1 MKYWLPI
8 LNHGLHLIMK
18 LKIYKRKSMT
28 NSDLQQLSSDFFQNS
43 LDSSPTSAIM
53 RGHKQ
58 YFDQIEELNEETFEK
73 ETKAVNDFISR
84 LESIDSE
91 SLSSREKV
99 THGMLEFALSSNK
112 DSLMD
117 RSWEFGAG
125 VSGFTGFLIDYN
137 QQMFVPD
144 SESADMLLK
153 RLELYKRLFTQI
165 ADVQM
170 IGLKNNRVATE
181 RNLLRTID
189 QLENY
194 LGSSLDE
201 DPLLLVNF
209 SPEISDSFIYDWKEN
224 AKKIIDSNI
233 RPTVLAYLE
242 QLKSDHIPKGRP
254 DEHSGIMWIDG
265 GEETYLRALR
275 KYTGHKNITVKEVHE
290 VGLSEIE
297 RLKKEFFEIG
307 ENVFP
312 GVSTPEEVLQKMQ
325 TEPSMRYESKEQMLQ
340 LAVETIERAYKPLD
354 QWFTVFPKSSC
365 KVLPVPAE
373 SEQHAPPAY
382 YYPPLPDGSRDGT
395 YFLNTY
401 KAETK
406 SIFEAESVAF
416 HEAIP
421 GHHLDRTI
429 AVELQDVP
437 EFQKYVASTAFVEG
451 WGLYSEQLANEMG
464 LYSNNVQQL
473 GRLGN
478 DAWRACRLV
487 LDTGMHG
494 MGWSRNEAIEFF
506 RENSPIEEINAEIE
520 TDRYIAWPGQACSY
534 KIGQLKIEELRRKAE
549 NELGDKFDI
558 RYFHDEV
565 LCDGGITLPILE
577 NKIKDFIQR
586 HSV

>member
-1 MKYWLPI
+1 
-8 LNHGLHLIMK
+8 
-18 LKIYKRKSMT
+18 MT

-84 LESIDSE
+84 LESIDTE
-91 SLSSREKV
+91 SLSNREKV

-112 DSLMD
+112 DSLLD

-153 RLELYKRLFTQI
+153 RLELYKRLYTQI
-165 ADVQM
+165 AEVQK

-194 LGSSLDE
+194 LGSSLEE

-209 SPEISDSFIYDWKEN
+209 SPEISESFISDWKEK
-224 AKKIIDSNI
+224 AKKIIDLNI

-340 LAVETIERAYKPLD
+340 LAVDTIERAYKPLD
-354 QWFTVFPKSSC
+354 QWFTVFPKSPC

-437 EFQKYVASTAFVEG
+437 DFQKYVASTAFVEG

-464 LYSNNVQQL
+464 LYSNDVQQL

-494 MGWSRNEAIEFF
+494 MGWSRDKAIEFF
-506 RENSPIEEINAEIE
+506 RANSPIEEINSEIE

-534 KIGQLKIEELRRKAE
+534 KMGQLKIEELRRKAE
-549 NELGDKFDI
+549 IELGDKFDI

-577 NKIKDFIQR
+577 NKIDTFIAQ
-586 HSV
+586 HKS

>member
-1 MKYWLPI
+1 
-8 LNHGLHLIMK
+8 
-18 LKIYKRKSMT
+18 MT
-28 NSDLQQLSSDFFQNS
+28 NSDLQKLSSDFFQNS

-53 RGHKQ
+53 RGHKK

-91 SLSSREKV
+91 SLSNREKV

-170 IGLKNNRVATE
+170 NGLKNNRVATE

-194 LGSSLDE
+194 LGASLEE

-209 SPEISDSFIYDWKEN
+209 SPEISESFISDWREK
-224 AKKIIDSNI
+224 AKKIIDLNI

-242 QLKSDHIPKGRP
+242 QLKSDHIPKGRS

-340 LAVETIERAYKPLD
+340 LAVDTIERAYKPLD
-354 QWFTVFPKSSC
+354 QWFTVFPKSPC

-464 LYSNNVQQL
+464 LYSNDVQQL

-494 MGWSRNEAIEFF
+494 MGWSRDKAIEFF
-506 RENSPIEEINAEIE
+506 RANSPIEEINAEIE

-534 KIGQLKIEELRRKAE
+534 KMGQLKIEELRRKAE
-549 NELGDKFDI
+549 NELGNSFDI
-558 RYFHDEV
+558 RLFHDEV

-577 NKIKDFIQR
+577 NKIEAFIAKHQN
-586 HSV
+586 

>member
-1 MKYWLPI
+1 
-8 LNHGLHLIMK
+8 
-18 LKIYKRKSMT
+18 MT

-73 ETKAVNDFISR
+73 ETKAVNDFTLR
-84 LESIDSE
+84 LESINAE
-91 SLSSREKV
+91 SLSNREKV
-99 THGMLEFALSSNK
+99 TYGMLEFALSSNK
-112 DSLMD
+112 DSLLD

-153 RLELYKRLFTQI
+153 RLELYKRLYTQI
-165 ADVQM
+165 AEVQK

-194 LGSSLDE
+194 LGSSLEE
-201 DPLLLVNF
+201 DPLLLINF
-209 SPEISDSFIYDWKEN
+209 SPEISEPFISDWKEK

-242 QLKSDHIPKGRP
+242 QLKSDHIPKGRS

-275 KYTGHKNITVKEVHE
+275 KYTGHKNITVEEVHE

-340 LAVETIERAYKPLD
+340 LAVDTIERAYKPLD
-354 QWFTVFPKSSC
+354 QWFTVFPKSPC

-437 EFQKYVASTAFVEG
+437 DFQKYVASTAFVEG

-464 LYSNNVQQL
+464 LYSNDVQQL

-494 MGWSRNEAIEFF
+494 MGWSRDKAIEFF
-506 RENSPIEEINAEIE
+506 KANSPIEAVNAEIE

-534 KIGQLKIEELRRKAE
+534 KMGQLKIEELRRKAE
-549 NELGDKFDI
+549 NELGNNFDI
-558 RYFHDEV
+558 RLFHDEV

-577 NKIKDFIQR
+577 NKIDSFIDR
-586 HSV
+586 YKS

>member
-1 MKYWLPI
+1 
-8 LNHGLHLIMK
+8 
-18 LKIYKRKSMT
+18 MT
-28 NSDLQQLSSDFFQNS
+28 TDLLVQLSNDFFQNS

-53 RGHKQ
+53 RGHKT
-58 YFDQIEELNEETFEK
+58 YFDKLEELTDETFNEETKVVDE
-73 ETKAVNDFISR
+73 FISR
-84 LESIDSE
+84 LGKIDQVT
-91 SLSSREKV
+91 LSDREKV
-99 THGMLEFALSSNK
+99 TYGMLDFALSSNK
-112 DSLMD
+112 DSLLD

-144 SESADMLLK
+144 IESADMLLK

-165 ADVQM
+165 AAVQKV
-170 IGLKNNRVATE
+170 GLDNNRVATE

-189 QLENY
+189 QLKNY
-194 LGSSLDE
+194 LSSAIDQ

-209 SPEISDSFIYDWKEN
+209 SPEISESQISEWKEK
-224 AKKIIDSNI
+224 AKRIIESNI
-233 RPTVLAYLE
+233 RPTVLTYME
-242 QLKSDHIPKGRP
+242 QLKLEHLPNGRP
-254 DEHSGIMWIDG
+254 DEKSGIMWIEG

-275 KYTGHKNITVKEVHE
+275 KYTGYKDITVEEVHQ
-290 VGLSEIE
+290 VGLSEID

-307 ENVFP
+307 EGVFP
-312 GVSTPEEVLQKMQ
+312 GVITPEEVLHKMQ
-325 TEPSMRYESKEQMLQ
+325 TDPSMRYESKEQMLQ
-340 LAVETIERAYKPLD
+340 LAVDTIERAYKPLGE
-354 QWFTVFPKSSC
+354 WFTVFPKSPC
-365 KVLPVPAE
+365 KVLPVPAA

-437 EFQKYVASTAFVEG
+437 DFQKYVASTAFVEG

-464 LYSNNVQQL
+464 LYSNDVQQL

-494 MGWSRNEAIEFF
+494 MGWSRDKAIEFF
-506 RENSPIEEINAEIE
+506 KANSPIEEINSEIE
-520 TDRYIAWPGQACSY
+520 TDR
-534 KIGQLKIEELRRKAE
+534 
-549 NELGDKFDI
+549 
-558 RYFHDEV
+558 
-565 LCDGGITLPILE
+565 
-577 NKIKDFIQR
+577 
-586 HSV
+586 

>member
-1 MKYWLPI
+1 
-8 LNHGLHLIMK
+8 
-18 LKIYKRKSMT
+18 MT

-73 ETKAVNDFISR
+73 ETKAVNDFTLR
-84 LESIDSE
+84 LESINAE
-91 SLSSREKV
+91 SLSNREKV
-99 THGMLEFALSSNK
+99 TYGMLEFALSSNK
-112 DSLMD
+112 DSLLD

-153 RLELYKRLFTQI
+153 RLELYKRLYTQI
-165 ADVQM
+165 AEVQK

-194 LGSSLDE
+194 LGSSLEE
-201 DPLLLVNF
+201 DPLLLINF
-209 SPEISDSFIYDWKEN
+209 SPEISEPFISDWKEK

-242 QLKSDHIPKGRP
+242 QLKSDHIPKGRS

-275 KYTGHKNITVKEVHE
+275 KYTGHKNITVEEVHE

-340 LAVETIERAYKPLD
+340 LAVDTIERAYKPLD
-354 QWFTVFPKSSC
+354 QWFTVFPKSPC

-437 EFQKYVASTAFVEG
+437 DFQKYVASTAFVEG

-464 LYSNNVQQL
+464 LYSNDVQQL

-494 MGWSRNEAIEFF
+494 MGWSRDKAIEFF
-506 RENSPIEEINAEIE
+506 KANSPIEAVNAEIE

-534 KIGQLKIEELRRKAE
+534 KMGQLKIEELRRKAE

-577 NKIKDFIQR
+577 NKIENFINKYKN
-586 HSV
+586 

>member
-1 MKYWLPI
+1 
-8 LNHGLHLIMK
+8 
-18 LKIYKRKSMT
+18 MT
-28 NSDLQQLSSDFFQNS
+28 TDLLVQLSNDFFQNS

-53 RGHKQ
+53 RGHKT
-58 YFDQIEELNEETFEK
+58 YFDKLEELTDETFIEE
-73 ETKAVNDFISR
+73 TKVVDGFISR
-84 LESIDSE
+84 LGKIDQVT
-91 SLSSREKV
+91 LSDREKV
-99 THGMLEFALSSNK
+99 TYGMLDFALSSNK
-112 DSLMD
+112 DSLLD

-144 SESADMLLK
+144 IESADMLLK

-165 ADVQM
+165 AAVQKV
-170 IGLKNNRVATE
+170 GLDNNRVATE

-194 LGSSLDE
+194 LSSAIDQ

-209 SPEISDSFIYDWKEN
+209 SPEISDSQISEWKEK
-224 AKKIIDSNI
+224 AKKIIESNI
-233 RPTVLAYLE
+233 RPTVLTYME
-242 QLKSDHIPKGRP
+242 QLKLEHLPNGRP
-254 DEHSGIMWIDG
+254 DEKSGIMWIEG

-275 KYTGHKNITVKEVHE
+275 KYTGYKNITVEEVHQ
-290 VGLSEIE
+290 VGLSEID

-307 ENVFP
+307 EGVFP
-312 GVSTPEEVLQKMQ
+312 GVITPEEVLHKMQ
-325 TEPSMRYESKEQMLQ
+325 TDPSMRYESKEQMLQ
-340 LAVETIERAYKPLD
+340 LAVDTIERAYKPLGE
-354 QWFTVFPKSSC
+354 WFTVFPKSPC
-365 KVLPVPAE
+365 KVLPVPAA

-401 KAETK
+401 KAETN

-437 EFQKYVASTAFVEG
+437 DFQKYVASTAFVEG

-464 LYSNNVQQL
+464 LYSNDVQQL

-494 MGWSRNEAIEFF
+494 MGWSRDKAIEFF
-506 RENSPIEEINAEIE
+506 KANSPIEEINSEIE

-534 KIGQLKIEELRRKAE
+534 KMGQLKIEELRRKAE

-577 NKIKDFIQR
+577 NKIDTFIAK
-586 HSV
+586 HKS

>member
-1 MKYWLPI
+1 
-8 LNHGLHLIMK
+8 
-18 LKIYKRKSMT
+18 MT
-28 NSDLQQLSSDFFQNS
+28 TDLLVQLSNDFFQNS

-53 RGHKQ
+53 RGHKT
-58 YFDQIEELNEETFEK
+58 YFDKLEELTDETFNEETKVVDE
-73 ETKAVNDFISR
+73 FISR
-84 LESIDSE
+84 LGKIDYDT
-91 SLSSREKV
+91 LSDREKV
-99 THGMLEFALSSNK
+99 TYGMLEFALSSNK
-112 DSLMD
+112 DSLLD

-144 SESADMLLK
+144 IESADMLLK

-165 ADVQM
+165 AAVQKV
-170 IGLKNNRVATE
+170 GLDNNRVATE

-194 LGSSLDE
+194 LSSAIDD

-209 SPEISDSFIYDWKEN
+209 SPEISESQVSEWKEK
-224 AKKIIDSNI
+224 AKKIIETNV
-233 RPTVLAYLE
+233 RPTVLTYME
-242 QLKSDHIPKGRP
+242 QLKLEHLPNGRSDEK
-254 DEHSGIMWIDG
+254 SGIMWIDG
-265 GEETYLRALR
+265 GEEAYLRALR
-275 KYTGHKNITVKEVHE
+275 RYTGHKDITVKDVHQ
-290 VGLSEIE
+290 VGLSEID
-297 RLKKEFFEIG
+297 RLKKEFFTIG
-307 ENVFP
+307 EGVFP
-312 GVSTPEEVLQKMQ
+312 GVTSPEEVLHKMQ
-325 TEPSMRYESKEQMLQ
+325 TDPSMRYESKEQMLQ
-340 LAVETIERAYKPLD
+340 LAVDTIERAYKPLGE
-354 QWFTVFPKSSC
+354 WFTVFPKSPC
-365 KVLPVPAE
+365 KVLPVPAA

-437 EFQKYVASTAFVEG
+437 DFQKYVASTAFVEG

-464 LYSNNVQQL
+464 LYSNDVQQL

-494 MGWSRNEAIEFF
+494 MGWSREKAIEFF
-506 RENSPIEEINAEIE
+506 KANSPIEEINAEIE

-534 KIGQLKIEELRRKAE
+534 KMGQLKIEELRRKAE
-549 NELGDKFDI
+549 KELGDKFDI

-577 NKIKDFIQR
+577 NKIDTFIAK
-586 HSV
+586 HKS

>member
-1 MKYWLPI
+1 
-8 LNHGLHLIMK
+8 
-18 LKIYKRKSMT
+18 MT
-28 NSDLQQLSSDFFQNS
+28 NSDLQQLSNDFFQNS

-58 YFDQIEELNEETFEK
+58 YFDQIEELNYETFEK
-73 ETKAVNDFISR
+73 EKKIVKEFITR
-84 LESIDSE
+84 LAKINYQNLSE
-91 SLSSREKV
+91 RERV
-99 THGMLEFALSSNK
+99 THGMLEFALSSNL
-112 DSLMD
+112 DSLLD
-117 RSWEFGAG
+117 KSWEFGAG

-137 QQMFVPD
+137 QQMFIPD

-153 RLELYKRLFTQI
+153 RLELYKRLYKQI

-170 IGLKNNRVATE
+170 NGLKNNRVATE

-194 LGSSLDE
+194 LDASLEE

-209 SPEISDSFIYDWKEN
+209 SPEISESFISDWREK
-224 AKKIIDSNI
+224 AKKIIDLNI

-242 QLKSDHIPKGRP
+242 QLKSDHIPKGRS

-325 TEPSMRYESKEQMLQ
+325 TEPSMKYESKEQMLQ
-340 LAVETIERAYKPLD
+340 LAVDTIERAYKPLD
-354 QWFTVFPKSSC
+354 QWFTVFPKSPC

-464 LYSNNVQQL
+464 LYSNDVQQL

-494 MGWSRNEAIEFF
+494 MGWSRDKAIEFF
-506 RENSPIEEINAEIE
+506 RANSPIEEINAEIE

-534 KIGQLKIEELRRKAE
+534 KMGQLKIEELRRKAE
-549 NELGDKFDI
+549 NELGNNFDI
-558 RYFHDEV
+558 RHFHDEV

-577 NKIKDFIQR
+577 NKIEAFIAKHQN
-586 HSV
+586 

>member
-1 MKYWLPI
+1 MTTDL
-8 LNHGLHLIMK
+8 LI
-18 LKIYKRKSMT
+18 
-28 NSDLQQLSSDFFQNS
+28 QLSNDFFQNS

-53 RGHKQ
+53 RGHKT
-58 YFDQIEELNEETFEK
+58 YFDKLEELTDETFHEENK
-73 ETKAVNDFISR
+73 VVDEFISR
-84 LESIDSE
+84 LGKIDQVT
-91 SLSSREKV
+91 LSDREKV
-99 THGMLEFALSSNK
+99 TYGMLDFALSSNK
-112 DSLMD
+112 DSLLD

-144 SESADMLLK
+144 IESADMLHK

-165 ADVQM
+165 AAVQKV
-170 IGLKNNRVATE
+170 GLDNNRVATE

-194 LGSSLDE
+194 LSSAIDQ

-209 SPEISDSFIYDWKEN
+209 SPEISDSQISEWKEK
-224 AKKIIDSNI
+224 AKKIIESNI
-233 RPTVLAYLE
+233 RPTVLTYME
-242 QLKSDHIPKGRP
+242 QLKLEHLPSGRP
-254 DEHSGIMWIDG
+254 DEKSGIMWIEG

-275 KYTGHKNITVKEVHE
+275 KYTGYKNITVEEVHQ
-290 VGLSEIE
+290 VGLSEID

-307 ENVFP
+307 EGVFP
-312 GVSTPEEVLQKMQ
+312 GVITPEEVLHKMQ
-325 TEPSMRYESKEQMLQ
+325 TDPSMRYESKEQMLQ
-340 LAVETIERAYKPLD
+340 LAVDTIERAYKPLGE
-354 QWFTVFPKSSC
+354 WFTVFPKSPC
-365 KVLPVPAE
+365 KVLPVPAA

-437 EFQKYVASTAFVEG
+437 DFQKYVASTAFVEG

-464 LYSNNVQQL
+464 LYSNDVQQL

-494 MGWSRNEAIEFF
+494 MGWSRDKAIEFF
-506 RENSPIEEINAEIE
+506 KANSPIEEINSEIE

-534 KIGQLKIEELRRKAE
+534 KMGQLKIEELRRKAE
-549 NELGDKFDI
+549 KELGDKFDI

-577 NKIKDFIQR
+577 NKIDAFIAK
-586 HSV
+586 HKS

>member
-1 MKYWLPI
+1 
-8 LNHGLHLIMK
+8 
-18 LKIYKRKSMT
+18 MT
-28 NSDLQQLSSDFFQNS
+28 TDLLVQLSNDFFQNS

-53 RGHKQ
+53 RGHKT
-58 YFDQIEELNEETFEK
+58 YFDKLEELTDETFNEETKVVDE
-73 ETKAVNDFISR
+73 FISR
-84 LESIDSE
+84 LGKIDHDT
-91 SLSSREKV
+91 LSDREKV
-99 THGMLEFALSSNK
+99 TYGMLEFALSSNK
-112 DSLMD
+112 DSLLD

-144 SESADMLLK
+144 IESADMLLK
-153 RLELYKRLFTQI
+153 RLELYNRLFTQI
-165 ADVQM
+165 AAVQKV
-170 IGLKNNRVATE
+170 GLDNNRVATE

-194 LGSSLDE
+194 LSSAIDN

-209 SPEISDSFIYDWKEN
+209 SPEISESQISEWKEK
-224 AKKIIDSNI
+224 AKKIIETNV
-233 RPTVLAYLE
+233 RPTVLTYME
-242 QLKSDHIPKGRP
+242 QLKLEHLPNGRSDEK
-254 DEHSGIMWIDG
+254 SGIMWIDG
-265 GEETYLRALR
+265 GEEAYLRALR
-275 KYTGHKNITVKEVHE
+275 RYTGHKDITVKDVHQ
-290 VGLSEIE
+290 VGLSEID
-297 RLKKEFFEIG
+297 RLKKEFFTIG
-307 ENVFP
+307 EGVFP
-312 GVSTPEEVLQKMQ
+312 GVTTPEEVLHKMQ
-325 TEPSMRYESKEQMLQ
+325 TDPSMRYESKEQMLQ
-340 LAVETIERAYKPLD
+340 LAVDTIERAYKPLG
-354 QWFTVFPKSSC
+354 QWFTVFPKSPC
-365 KVLPVPAE
+365 KVLPVPAA

-437 EFQKYVASTAFVEG
+437 DFQKYVASTAFVEG

-464 LYSNNVQQL
+464 LYSNDVQQL

-494 MGWSRNEAIEFF
+494 MGWSREKAIEFF
-506 RENSPIEEINAEIE
+506 KANSPIEEINAEIE

-534 KIGQLKIEELRRKAE
+534 KMGQLKIEELRRKAE
-549 NELGDKFDI
+549 KELGDKFDI

-577 NKIKDFIQR
+577 NKIDTFIAK
-586 HSV
+586 HKS

>member
-1 MKYWLPI
+1 
-8 LNHGLHLIMK
+8 
-18 LKIYKRKSMT
+18 MT

-91 SLSSREKV
+91 SLSNREKV

-170 IGLKNNRVATE
+170 VGLKSNRVATE

-194 LGSSLDE
+194 LDASLEE

-209 SPEISDSFIYDWKEN
+209 SPEISESFISDWREK
-224 AKKIIDSNI
+224 AKKIIDLNI
-233 RPTVLAYLE
+233 RPTVLDYLE
-242 QLKSDHIPKGRP
+242 QLKSDHIPKGRS

-340 LAVETIERAYKPLD
+340 LAVDTIERAYKPLD
-354 QWFTVFPKSSC
+354 QWFTVFPKSPC

-464 LYSNNVQQL
+464 LYSNDVQQL

-494 MGWSRNEAIEFF
+494 MGWSRDKAIEFF
-506 RENSPIEEINAEIE
+506 RANSPIEEINAEIE

-534 KIGQLKIEELRRKAE
+534 KMGQLKIEELRRKAE
-549 NELGDKFDI
+549 NELGNNFDI
-558 RYFHDEV
+558 RHFHDEV

-577 NKIKDFIQR
+577 NKIEAFIAKHQN
-586 HSV
+586 

>member
-1 MKYWLPI
+1 
-8 LNHGLHLIMK
+8 
-18 LKIYKRKSMT
+18 MT

-53 RGHKQ
+53 RGHKK
-58 YFDQIEELNEETFEK
+58 YFDQIEELNEEAFEK

-84 LESIDSE
+84 LESIDLE
-91 SLSSREKV
+91 SLSNREKV

-170 IGLKNNRVATE
+170 VGLKSNRVATE

-194 LGSSLDE
+194 LGASLEE

-209 SPEISDSFIYDWKEN
+209 SPEISESFISDWREK
-224 AKKIIDSNI
+224 AKKIIDLNI

-242 QLKSDHIPKGRP
+242 QLKSDHIPKGRS

-340 LAVETIERAYKPLD
+340 LAVDTIERAYKPLD
-354 QWFTVFPKSSC
+354 QWFTVFPKSPC

-464 LYSNNVQQL
+464 LYSNDVQQL

-506 RENSPIEEINAEIE
+506 RANSPIEEINAEIE

-534 KIGQLKIEELRRKAE
+534 KMGQLKIEELRRKAE

-577 NKIKDFIQR
+577 NKIKEFIQR

>member
-1 MKYWLPI
+1 
-8 LNHGLHLIMK
+8 
-18 LKIYKRKSMT
+18 MT
-28 NSDLQQLSSDFFQNS
+28 NNELQQLSKDFFQNS

-73 ETKAVNDFISR
+73 ETEAVNDFISR
-84 LESIDSE
+84 LENIDPE
-91 SLSSREKV
+91 SLSNREKV

-125 VSGFTGFLIDYN
+125 VSGFTSFLIDYN

-153 RLELYKRLFTQI
+153 RLELYKRLFSQI

-194 LGSSLDE
+194 LGLSLEE
-201 DPLLLVNF
+201 DPLLLINF
-209 SPEISDSFIYDWKEN
+209 SPEISDSFISDWKEK

-233 RPTVLAYLE
+233 RPTVLAYFE
-242 QLKSDHIPKGRP
+242 QLKSDHIPKGRS

-312 GVSTPEEVLQKMQ
+312 GVSTPEEILEKMQ

-340 LAVETIERAYKPLD
+340 LAVDTIERAYKPLD
-354 QWFTVFPKSSC
+354 QWFTVFPKSPC

-464 LYSNNVQQL
+464 LYSNDVQQL

-494 MGWSRNEAIEFF
+494 MGWSRDKAVEFF
-506 RENSPIEEINAEIE
+506 RANSPIEEINSEIE

-534 KIGQLKIEELRRKAE
+534 KMGQLKIEELRRKAE

>member
-1 MKYWLPI
+1 
-8 LNHGLHLIMK
+8 
-18 LKIYKRKSMT
+18 MT
-28 NSDLQQLSSDFFQNS
+28 TDLLVQLSNDFFQNS

-53 RGHKQ
+53 RGHKT
-58 YFDQIEELNEETFEK
+58 YFDKLEELTDETFNEETKVVDE
-73 ETKAVNDFISR
+73 FISR
-84 LESIDSE
+84 LGKIDQDT
-91 SLSSREKV
+91 LSDREKV
-99 THGMLEFALSSNK
+99 TYGMLDFALSSNK
-112 DSLMD
+112 DSLLD

-144 SESADMLLK
+144 IESADMLLK

-165 ADVQM
+165 AAVQKV
-170 IGLKNNRVATE
+170 GLDNNRVATE

-189 QLENY
+189 QLKNY
-194 LGSSLDE
+194 LSSAIDQ

-209 SPEISDSFIYDWKEN
+209 SPEISESQISEWKEK
-224 AKKIIDSNI
+224 AKKIIESNI
-233 RPTVLAYLE
+233 RPTVLTYME
-242 QLKSDHIPKGRP
+242 QLKLEHLPNGRP
-254 DEHSGIMWIDG
+254 DEKSGIMWIEG

-275 KYTGHKNITVKEVHE
+275 KYTGYKDITVEEVHQ
-290 VGLSEIE
+290 VGLSEID

-307 ENVFP
+307 EGVFP
-312 GVSTPEEVLQKMQ
+312 GVITPEEVLHKMQ
-325 TEPSMRYESKEQMLQ
+325 TDPSMRYESKEQMLQ
-340 LAVETIERAYKPLD
+340 LAVDTIERAYKPLGE
-354 QWFTVFPKSSC
+354 WFTVFPKSPC
-365 KVLPVPAE
+365 KVLPVPAA

-437 EFQKYVASTAFVEG
+437 DFQKYVASTAFVEG

-464 LYSNNVQQL
+464 LYSNDVQQL

-494 MGWSRNEAIEFF
+494 MGWSRDKAIEFF
-506 RENSPIEEINAEIE
+506 KANSPIEEINSEIE

-534 KIGQLKIEELRRKAE
+534 KMGQLKIEELRRKAE
-549 NELGDKFDI
+549 KELGDKFDI

-577 NKIKDFIQR
+577 NKIDAFIAK
-586 HSV
+586 HKS

>member
-1 MKYWLPI
+1 
-8 LNHGLHLIMK
+8 
-18 LKIYKRKSMT
+18 MT

-53 RGHKQ
+53 RGHKK

-91 SLSSREKV
+91 SLSNREKV

-144 SESADMLLK
+144 PESADMLLK

-170 IGLKNNRVATE
+170 VGLKSNRVATE

-194 LGSSLDE
+194 LGASLEE

-209 SPEISDSFIYDWKEN
+209 SPEISESFISDWREK
-224 AKKIIDSNI
+224 AKKIIDLNI

-242 QLKSDHIPKGRP
+242 QLKSDHIPKGRS

-312 GVSTPEEVLQKMQ
+312 GVSTPEDVLQKMQ

-340 LAVETIERAYKPLD
+340 LAVDTIERAYKPLD
-354 QWFTVFPKSSC
+354 QWFTVFPKSPC

-464 LYSNNVQQL
+464 LYSNDVQQL

-494 MGWSRNEAIEFF
+494 MGWSRDKAIEFF
-506 RENSPIEEINAEIE
+506 RANSPIEEINAEIE

-534 KIGQLKIEELRRKAE
+534 KMGQLKIEELRRKAE
-549 NELGDKFDI
+549 NELGNNFDI
-558 RYFHDEV
+558 RLFHDEV

-577 NKIKDFIQR
+577 NKINTFIVQ
-586 HSV
+586 HKS

>member
-1 MKYWLPI
+1 
-8 LNHGLHLIMK
+8 
-18 LKIYKRKSMT
+18 MT

-53 RGHKQ
+53 RGHKK

-91 SLSSREKV
+91 SLSNKEKV

-153 RLELYKRLFTQI
+153 RLELYKRLYTQI

-170 IGLKNNRVATE
+170 VGLKNNRVATE

-194 LGSSLDE
+194 LGASLEE

-209 SPEISDSFIYDWKEN
+209 SPEISESFISDWREK
-224 AKKIIDSNI
+224 AKKIIDLNI

-242 QLKSDHIPKGRP
+242 QLKSDHIPKGRS

-340 LAVETIERAYKPLD
+340 LAVDTIERAYKPLD
-354 QWFTVFPKSSC
+354 QWFTVFPKSPC

-464 LYSNNVQQL
+464 LYSNDVQQL

-494 MGWSRNEAIEFF
+494 MGWSRDKAIEFF
-506 RENSPIEEINAEIE
+506 RANSPIEEINAEIE

-534 KIGQLKIEELRRKAE
+534 KMGQLKIEELRRKAE
-549 NELGDKFDI
+549 NELGNNFDI
-558 RYFHDEV
+558 RHFHDEV

-577 NKIKDFIQR
+577 NKIEAFIAKHQN
-586 HSV
+586 

>member
-1 MKYWLPI
+1 
-8 LNHGLHLIMK
+8 
-18 LKIYKRKSMT
+18 MT
-28 NSDLQQLSSDFFQNS
+28 TDLLAQLSNDFFQNS

-53 RGHKQ
+53 RGHKA
-58 YFDQIEELNEETFEK
+58 YFDKLEELTDETFNK
-73 ETKAVNDFISR
+73 ETKVVDEFILR
-84 LESIDSE
+84 LGNIDQNT
-91 SLSSREKV
+91 LSHREKV
-99 THGMLEFALSSNK
+99 TYGMLEFALSSNK
-112 DSLMD
+112 DSLLD

-144 SESADMLLK
+144 MESADMLLK
-153 RLELYKRLFTQI
+153 RLELYKRLFSQI
-165 ADVQM
+165 TDVQKV
-170 IGLKNNRVATE
+170 GLANNRVATE

-194 LGSSLDE
+194 LSSAIDN
-201 DPLLLVNF
+201 DPLLFVNF
-209 SPEISDSFIYDWKEN
+209 SPEITESQISEWREK
-224 AKKIIDSNI
+224 AKKIIEKNV
-233 RPTVLAYLE
+233 RPTVLTYME
-242 QLKSDHIPKGRP
+242 QLKSEHLPNGRS
-254 DEHSGIMWIDG
+254 DEKSGIMWIDG
-265 GEETYLRALR
+265 GEEAYLRALR
-275 KYTGHKNITVKEVHE
+275 KYTGHKDTTVKEVHE
-290 VGLSEIE
+290 VGLSEID

-307 ENVFP
+307 ESVFP
-312 GVSTPEEVLQKMQ
+312 GVSAPEEVLHKMQ
-325 TEPSMRYESKEQMLQ
+325 TDPSMRYESKEQMLQ
-340 LAVETIERAYKPLD
+340 LAVDTIERAYKPLGE
-354 QWFTVFPKSSC
+354 WFTVFPKSPC
-365 KVLPVPAE
+365 KVLPVPAA

-406 SIFEAESVAF
+406 SVFEAESVAF

-437 EFQKYVASTAFVEG
+437 DFQKYVASTAFVEG

-464 LYSNNVQQL
+464 LYSNDVQQL

-494 MGWSRNEAIEFF
+494 MGWSRDKAIEFF
-506 RENSPIEEINAEIE
+506 RANSPIEEINSEIE

-534 KIGQLKIEELRRKAE
+534 KMGQLKIEELRRKAE

-577 NKIKDFIQR
+577 NKIDTFIAK
-586 HSV
+586 HKS